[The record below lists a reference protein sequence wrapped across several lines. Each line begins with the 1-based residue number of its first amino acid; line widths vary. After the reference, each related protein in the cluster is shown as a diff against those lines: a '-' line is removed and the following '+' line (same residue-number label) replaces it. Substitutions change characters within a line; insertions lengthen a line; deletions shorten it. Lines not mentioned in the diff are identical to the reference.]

1 LQKKLD
7 KNRKLLY
14 NHNRDISVP
23 LTILSVEGVLFMY
36 ARNDVTMLRKNI
48 SQHVGSKVMLE
59 TNKGRQ
65 KSIVSSGTIENA
77 YPSIFT
83 VMLDGTDGTNR
94 TVSFSY
100 TDVLT
105 KSVEITVFSH

>member
-1 LQKKLD
+1 
-7 KNRKLLY
+7 
-14 NHNRDISVP
+14 
-23 LTILSVEGVLFMY
+23 MY
-36 ARNDVTMLRKNI
+36 ARADVTMLRKNI

-65 KSIVSSGTIENA
+65 KSVVSSGTIESV

-83 VMLDGTDGTNR
+83 VMLDGEAGANR
-94 TVSFSY
+94 TVSYSY

>member
-1 LQKKLD
+1 M
-7 KNRKLLY
+7 RHLLRIIFQ
-14 NHNRDISVP
+14 N
-23 LTILSVEGVLFMY
+23 GVLFVY
-36 ARNDVTMLRKNI
+36 VKNDVSQVRKNI

-65 KSIVSSGTIENA
+65 KSLTHCGTIESA

-83 VMLDGTDGTNR
+83 IALDSASGPKR
-94 TVSFSY
+94 TVSYSY

-105 KSVEITVFSH
+105 KSVELTVFTG

>member
-1 LQKKLD
+1 
-7 KNRKLLY
+7 
-14 NHNRDISVP
+14 
-23 LTILSVEGVLFMY
+23 MY
-36 ARNDVTMLRKNI
+36 VRNDVAALRNNI

-65 KSIVSSGTIENA
+65 KSVVSSGTIENV

-83 VMLDGTDGTNR
+83 VMLDGDEGASR
-94 TVSFSY
+94 TVSYSY